1 MNQEF
6 LFSYGKIEMTAI
18 LVDGVALLPAK
29 EVCQMLGIKNDR
41 QAIKRLDDDERDV
54 IKVDTLGGPQK
65 VNHVNEFGL
74 YRLIFT
80 SRKPTAKAFQRW
92 VFHEVLPEIRRKG
105 VYNAVEAQEK
115 TEFGKAMIRTIYG
128 IESNLLE
135 NKKDK

>member
-18 LVDGVALLPAK
+18 MVDGVALLPAK
-29 EVCQMLGIKNDR
+29 EVCQMLGIKNHND
-41 QAIKRLDDDERDV
+41 AIRRLDEDEKGIV
-54 IKVDTLGGPQK
+54 ITDTIRGKQK

-80 SRKPTAKAFQRW
+80 SRKPAAKAFQRW

-105 VYNAVEAQEK
+105 IYNAIEAQEQ
-115 TEFGKAMIRTIYG
+115 TEFGKAMIRTIYN
-128 IESNLLE
+128 IESNFLE
-135 NKKDK
+135 KKEK